1 MIKELTDLKF
11 NTLNHITR
19 QAKMD
24 WAILYDDC
32 IVDAEEDKTLTF
44 EEGILQ
50 IDSGLTDLDDYNL
63 TEDEKFCYINL
74 IYKIKMSQ
82 AMPLQRVSAL
92 LYNAICLLEEQYNCS
107 IIGSDL
113 EEELGI
119 TQEEYDWITRADC
132 NCV

>member
-1 MIKELTDLKF
+1 MLKELTDQEF
-11 NTLNHITR
+11 NVLNHITH

-24 WAILYDDC
+24 WCILYDDC

-44 EEGILQ
+44 DDGILQ
-50 IDSGLTDLDDYNL
+50 IDSGLTDLEDYNL

-74 IYKIKMSQ
+74 IYKIKMQ
-82 AMPLQRVSAL
+82 QKMPLERISTL
-92 LYNAICLLEEQYNCS
+92 LYNAICILEEQYGCAVM
-107 IIGSDL
+107 GSDL

-119 TQEEYDWITRADC
+119 TQEEYDWITRADY